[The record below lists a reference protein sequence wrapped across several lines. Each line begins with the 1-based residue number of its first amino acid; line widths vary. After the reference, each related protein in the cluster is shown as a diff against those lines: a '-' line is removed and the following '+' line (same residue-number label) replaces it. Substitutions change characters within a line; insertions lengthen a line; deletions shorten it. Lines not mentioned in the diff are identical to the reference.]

1 MSRPFGG
8 CPATAPLPKNEPFVI
23 GVVPIADGREL
34 EVRECRLPDSEG
46 DGGSRVKDNL
56 RAIGHY
62 LEGQRSALGEAVPA
76 QMFQTVRANIDKP
89 Y

>member
-1 MSRPFGG
+1 VS
-8 CPATAPLPKNEPFVI
+8 
-23 GVVPIADGREL
+23 
-34 EVRECRLPDSEG
+34 LPDSEG

-76 QMFQTVRANIDKP
+76 QIFQTVRANIDKP